1 MPPSSQA
8 PSAPGLRSSAPPVSP
23 KTLIHLL
30 RIQAKTL
37 ATLALLALVFPFN
50 AGVVLLAW
58 IPCRIRLLIRRF
70 LSSPDLPHPPETV
83 LLTGGKMTKALQL
96 ARSFARSGHRVIL
109 VETQKYWLSGHRFSE
124 AVARFYTVPD
134 PKLDP
139 QGYIEALVSLAQR
152 ESVSV
157 FVPVSSPVGS
167 YFDAKVG
174 ELLAQTQPNCR
185 VVQLGS
191 KTILTLDNKFQF
203 CQLAASWGLPVP
215 KHHYITDP
223 EQVLRF
229 DFASDP
235 GPYILK
241 SIPYDSVSRLDLK
254 RLPCEEM
261 ESYLASL
268 PISVDHPWILQ
279 ELITGQEFCTHSMLD
294 QGSMRLHTCARSS
307 PFQVNYAHV
316 DHAAIQDWVAQFA
329 QQLAV
334 YLKTNQKEPATGQL
348 SFDFIETADG
358 SVYPIECNPRTHSA
372 MTLFYN
378 HPDLAA
384 AYLNPTSNLISN
396 PMADSTAMPI
406 TPLATAKPVYW
417 LYHELWRLTEVR
429 SWTDLKHRIQ
439 TLWRGKE
446 ALWESWDPLPFLLV
460 PHWQITLLLLQNLT
474 QAKGWVRIDF
484 NIGKLVEPGG
494 D

>member
-8 PSAPGLRSSAPPVSP
+8 PSTPGIRSSASPVSP
-23 KTLIHLL
+23 KTLSHLI
-30 RIQAKTL
+30 RVQAKTL
-37 ATLALLALVFPFN
+37 ATLALLALVFPFS
-50 AGVVLLAW
+50 AGAVLLAW
-58 IPCRIRLLIRRF
+58 IPNRIRLLIRSF
-70 LSSPDLPHPPETV
+70 LSRPDLPYPPKSI
-83 LLTGGKMTKALQL
+83 LITGGKMTKALHL
-96 ARSFARSGHRVIL
+96 ARSFDRFGHRVIL
-109 VETQKYWLSGHRFSE
+109 VETQKYWLSGHRFSK
-124 AVARFYTVPD
+124 AVDRFYTVPD
-134 PKLDP
+134 PKLNP
-139 QGYIEALVSLAQR
+139 QGYIDALVGLAQR
-152 ESVSV
+152 ESVNV

-174 ELLAQTQPNCR
+174 EILAQTQPACR

-191 KTILTLDNKFQF
+191 ETILTLDNKFQF

-241 SIPYDSVSRLDLK
+241 SIPYDSVSRLTLK
-254 RLPCEEM
+254 RLPCQDM

-268 PISVDHPWILQ
+268 PISTDHPWILQ
-279 ELITGQEFCTHSMLD
+279 EFIAGQEFCTHSLLD
-294 QGSMRLHTCARSS
+294 QGVVRLHTCAQSS

-316 DHAAIQDWVAQFA
+316 DQAAIQDWVAQFA

-334 YLKTNQKEPATGQL
+334 YLKANQKEPATGQL
-348 SFDFIETADG
+348 SFDFIQAADG

-372 MTLFYN
+372 VTLFYN

-384 AYLNPTSNLISN
+384 AYLNSVSHLT
-396 PMADSTAMPI
+396 ADSKAMPI
-406 TPLATAKPVYW
+406 PPLPTAKPVYW
-417 LYHELWRLTEVR
+417 LYHELWRFTEVR
-429 SWTDLKHRIQ
+429 SWRDLNQWIQ
-439 TLWRGKE
+439 TIWRGKA
-446 ALWESWDPLPFLLV
+446 ALWESGDPLPFLLV
-460 PHWQITLLLLQNLT
+460 PHWQITLLLLQNLI
-474 QAKGWVRIDF
+474 QAKGWIRIDF
-484 NIGKLVEPGG
+484 NIGKLVESGG